1 MSLMKVVVCLRS
13 VKMANEQNL
22 VPQAHKLTVEE
33 ASKGGIASG
42 KARRHKKTLKEI
54 GDMIGSLK
62 VTSEKNKEIM
72 RQAGIQ
78 DEDMINDVGAM
89 FRLNLKAQ
97 SGDTK
102 AMELL
107 AKLRGQ
113 LKEQISAEVADVTP
127 LVDLTK
133 RIKNGEVID
142 GE

>member
-1 MSLMKVVVCLRS
+1 
-13 VKMANEQNL
+13 MANPDTL

-33 ASKGGIASG
+33 QSKGGKRSVEV
-42 KARRHKKTLKEI
+42 RRQRKTLAQI
-54 GDMIGSLK
+54 GDMIGGLNIK
-62 VTSEKNKEIM
+62 SEKNRAIL
-72 RQAGIQ
+72 RDAGIA
-78 DEDMINDVGAM
+78 DDDMINDVGMM

-97 SGDTK
+97 NGDTK
-102 AMELL
+102 AIELL
-107 AKLRGQ
+107 SKLRGQ

>member
-1 MSLMKVVVCLRS
+1 MS
-13 VKMANEQNL
+13 NPDTL

-42 KARRHKKTLKEI
+42 KARRQKKTLKEI

>member
-1 MSLMKVVVCLRS
+1 
-13 VKMANEQNL
+13 MANEQNL

-33 ASKGGIASG
+33 QSKGGIASG
-42 KARRHKKTLKEI
+42 IARRQKKTLKEI

-72 RQAGIQ
+72 RQAGIE

-142 GE
+142 GD

>member
-1 MSLMKVVVCLRS
+1 
-13 VKMANEQNL
+13 MANEQNL
-22 VPQAHKLTVEE
+22 IPNSQRTPEE
-33 ASKGGIASG
+33 LREITRKGGIASG
-42 KARRHKKTLKEI
+42 IARRQKKTLKEI

-133 RIKNGEVID
+133 RVKNGEIID

>member
-1 MSLMKVVVCLRS
+1 
-13 VKMANEQNL
+13 MANEQNL
-22 VPQAHKLTVEE
+22 VPLTTEKARE
-33 ASKGGIASG
+33 IGSKGGIASG
-42 KARRHKKTLKEI
+42 IARRQKKTLKEI

-72 RQAGIQ
+72 RQAGIE